1 MFPHWLTCLFAAL
14 VVLASWQPA
23 AAQIPSSELPGRARE
38 QFQQPRV
45 PLSQPGAAVISL
57 PSTVAP
63 PGAENLKV
71 LVRGVRI
78 TGGTIYSPEELAP
91 LYQDLIGHDVPL
103 TAVYDIAQRITARY
117 GSDGYVLSRAVVPPQ
132 ELSPHGA
139 VVHIQI
145 IEGYIDRVEWPS
157 VLSKYRDFFSQYA
170 AKITA
175 DRPINVKTLERY
187 LLLAS
192 DLPGLKFKNSL
203 KASPTTPGAATLV
216 VEVVE
221 KPIDAFARVDNRGTK
236 ARGPEQYFTSVSIN
250 NLARMHESLTV
261 STAGAFQLTE
271 LQYYLASY
279 RQVLT
284 SEGLTLFFNDSYT
297 RSRPGTETL
306 RLLEYKTRGDLFEA
320 GVLYPFI
327 RTREKNLI
335 ATALFFMSNDRS
347 DILDALNTLDKIR
360 GFRLKTDADFVDP
373 LRAINQINLVLSQ
386 GIEGLGASPAGSLT
400 LSRANG
406 RPDFTKFE
414 ATFSRLQPLPGNFSV
429 LLAAY
434 GMWARTPLLAPE
446 LCGYGG
452 RAFGRAFDPSEL
464 VADTCVELL
473 AELRC
478 DIPNTFTW
486 VSQLQLYSY
495 ADRGWLHNLAPV
507 AGTPENVDGASV
519 GGGLR
524 LGLQPGLTVD
534 LSAAKGVAGIR
545 DDWRFFF
552 IATGR
557 Y

>member
-1 MFPHWLTCLFAAL
+1 MSPHWLSCLFAAL
-14 VVLASWQPA
+14 VLLASSQA
-23 AAQIPSSELPGRARE
+23 AVAQIPASELPGRARE

-78 TGGTIYSPEELAP
+78 TGGTIYSPEDLAP
-91 LYQDLIGHDVPL
+91 LYQDLVGHNVPL

-132 ELSPHGA
+132 ELSPQGA

-145 IEGYIDRVEWPS
+145 VEGYIDRVEWPPA
-157 VLSKYRDFFSQYA
+157 LSKYRDFFSYYA
-170 AKITA
+170 AQITA
-175 DRPINVKTLERY
+175 QRPINVKTLERY

-192 DLPGLKFKNSL
+192 DLPGLKFKNSM

-236 ARGPEQYFTSVSIN
+236 ARGPEEYFTSVSIN
-250 NLARMHESLTV
+250 NLARMHESLTL
-261 STAGAFQLTE
+261 STAGAFQLSE

-284 SEGLTLFFNDSYT
+284 GEGLTIFFNNSYT
-297 RSRPGTETL
+297 RSKPGTETL

-327 RTREKNLI
+327 RSRERNAV

-347 DILDALNTLDKIR
+347 DILDSLNTLDKIR
-360 GFRLKTDADFVDP
+360 GVRLKGDIDFADPVRG
-373 LRAINQINLVLSQ
+373 LNQVNLVLSQ
-386 GIEGLGASPAGSLT
+386 GIQGLSGSVGGSLN

-406 RPDFTKFE
+406 QPDFTKFE
-414 ATFSRLQPLPGNFSV
+414 ATVSRLQPLPGNFSI

-434 GMWARTPLLAPE
+434 TQWAGTPLLSPE

-452 RAFGRAFDPSEL
+452 RAFGRAYDPSEL
-464 VADTCVELL
+464 VGDSCVELL
-473 AELRC
+473 AEFRY
-478 DIPNTFTW
+478 DIPHTFAW

-507 AGTPENVDGASV
+507 PGTPENVDGDRT
-519 GGGLR
+519 L
-524 LGLQPGLTVD
+524 L
-534 LSAAKGVAGIR
+534 R
-545 DDWRFFF
+545 DDRCRRASA
-552 IATGR
+552 ICS
-557 Y
+557 